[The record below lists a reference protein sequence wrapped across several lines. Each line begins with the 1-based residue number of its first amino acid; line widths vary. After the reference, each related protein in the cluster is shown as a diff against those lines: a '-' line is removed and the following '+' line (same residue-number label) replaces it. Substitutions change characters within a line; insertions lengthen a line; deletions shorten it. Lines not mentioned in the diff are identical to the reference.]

1 MRMEKQAAKCISL
14 HYYQPKI
21 KSVFINHL
29 HTVYHN
35 KREIAGFLIH
45 VEAKASQ
52 TSLRQL
58 ISNYRIVTA
67 KQLDEISALYSFLSV
82 QAEEGFVTGF
92 KAYSTEALIALL
104 KQNKDPFKTELTL
117 LNHLQSI
124 SAIDSNNVELLYQ
137 MSTSLNLTK
146 FNIMGMVI
154 SSKFILKELQGIT
167 QRLIGSL

>member
-1 MRMEKQAAKCISL
+1 MEKQTATCISI
-14 HYYQPKI
+14 HNYQPKI

-35 KREIAGFLIH
+35 KREIAGFLMHI
-45 VEAKASQ
+45 EGKANQ
-52 TSLRQL
+52 TSLKQL
-58 ISNYRIVTA
+58 ISNYRLVIA
-67 KQLDEISALYSFLSV
+67 KHLDEINTLYSFLNI
-82 QAEEGFVTGF
+82 QAEEAFVTGF
-92 KAYSTEALIALL
+92 KTYSTEALIAIL

-124 SAIDSNNVELLYQ
+124 SAIDSNNAELLYW
-137 MSTSLNLTK
+137 MSASLNLTK
-146 FNIMGMVI
+146 FNMMGMVV